1 MAEGLMHRNDVPK
14 RLACMVRRGMPTNPL
29 FESPDARTSDSSEAE
44 ILWAKIALLDDF
56 GQKARNFATC
66 GQSLRYLPSKAW
78 EGKSPGVCDDPY
90 EDQ

>member
-44 ILWAKIALLDDF
+44 ILWAKIRYLTTF

>member
-56 GQKARNFATC
+56 WSEGTELATC